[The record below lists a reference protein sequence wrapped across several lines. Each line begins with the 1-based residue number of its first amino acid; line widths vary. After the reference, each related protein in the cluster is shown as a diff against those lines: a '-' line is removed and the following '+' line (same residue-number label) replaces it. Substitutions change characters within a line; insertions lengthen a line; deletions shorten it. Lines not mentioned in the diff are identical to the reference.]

1 MLAHNPKKRIF
12 FNVVSLFLIA
22 MIALFV
28 GCGDIEYGPR
38 YIFSAQFKTNKE
50 LCDFYQI
57 FKKQNA
63 YQAISFDLDDNE
75 LFDLKLYTFYGG
87 PFDHSKITSDNQ
99 YDYEYEAPSF
109 EFWFSYIDEAI
120 ATLNNRQETN
130 SEKVFIKCEQVF
142 NDYNLNISLTEL
154 KYSLFSSYLRY
165 ENVPE
170 ELNRNT
176 KLNVYEYHAYLG
188 DKNVFSIKI
197 MFEDGSVNATEEYAN
212 NVLEVLKQNMVILK

>member
-1 MLAHNPKKRIF
+1 MLAYNPKKRIF
-12 FNVVSLFLIA
+12 FNVFSLFLIA

-38 YIFSAQFKTNKE
+38 YIFSVQFKTNKE
-50 LCDFYQI
+50 LCDFYRI
-57 FKKQNA
+57 LKKQNP
-63 YQAISFDLDDNE
+63 YQAMSFDLDDDE
-75 LFDLKLYTFYGG
+75 LFDLKLYIFYGG

-154 KYSLFSSYLRY
+154 NYSLYTSCLK
-165 ENVPE
+165 EEAVPTVPQT
-170 ELNRNT
+170 T
-176 KLNVYEYHAYLG
+176 KRFKIYEYHAYIES
-188 DKNVFSIKI
+188 KKVFSIKF